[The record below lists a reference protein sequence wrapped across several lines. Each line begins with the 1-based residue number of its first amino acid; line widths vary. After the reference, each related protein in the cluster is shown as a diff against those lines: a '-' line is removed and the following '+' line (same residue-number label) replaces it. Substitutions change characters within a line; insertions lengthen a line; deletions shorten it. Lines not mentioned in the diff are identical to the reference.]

1 MTESIPH
8 VLIIEDEKE
17 IRRFVRMALQAE
29 GLDVHEADT
38 FHRGLIDAGT
48 RRPDLI
54 ILDLGL
60 PDGDG
65 IDLIRDV
72 RSWSPVPIIVL
83 SARGAESDKILAL
96 DTGADDYLV
105 KPFGTGELL
114 ARVRALLRRQAKE
127 ADNTAV
133 LSFGEVR
140 IDIERR
146 VVERSGA
153 PLHLTPL
160 EYRLLVHLCSHPN
173 RVLTHLQL
181 LKAVWGPS
189 HTTDTPYLRVFMGGL
204 RKKVEVDPSQPR
216 HLVTE
221 TGVGYRF
228 IP

>member
-1 MTESIPH
+1 MTEPVPH

-29 GLDVHEADT
+29 GLEVHEADT
-38 FHRGLIDAGT
+38 FHRGIIDAGT

-54 ILDLGL
+54 VLDLGL

-65 IDLIRDV
+65 IELIRDV

-96 DTGADDYLV
+96 DSGADDYLV

-114 ARVRALLRRQAKE
+114 ARVRALLRRQARDT
-127 ADNTAV
+127 DNNSV

-140 IDIERR
+140 IDVDRR
-146 VVERSGA
+146 VVERGGE

>member
-1 MTESIPH
+1 MNESVPH

-29 GLDVHEADT
+29 GLEVHEADT

-54 ILDLGL
+54 VLDLGL

-72 RSWSPVPIIVL
+72 RGWSPVPIIVL
-83 SARGAESDKILAL
+83 SARGAEADKILAL

-127 ADNTAV
+127 AENTSV
-133 LSFGEVR
+133 FSFGDIT
-140 IDIERR
+140 IDVERR